1 MKNYIDGLNKTKAH
15 NTRELITYLAYGLI
29 SIIILLVTIFE
40 YGFPFPK
47 MVIEDPEARMTFFI
61 ISAFVGF
68 ITPFVMP
75 NLNANAFYSFQ
86 MYHTTKKLK
95 T

>member
-1 MKNYIDGLNKTKAH
+1 
-15 NTRELITYLAYGLI
+15 
-29 SIIILLVTIFE
+29 
-40 YGFPFPK
+40 